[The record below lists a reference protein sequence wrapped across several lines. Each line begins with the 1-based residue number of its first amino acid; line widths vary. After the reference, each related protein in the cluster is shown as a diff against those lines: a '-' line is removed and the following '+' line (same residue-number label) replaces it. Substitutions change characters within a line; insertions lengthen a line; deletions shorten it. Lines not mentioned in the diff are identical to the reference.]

1 MVADTQVP
9 READRRVDRLLAV
22 SCDAFIDGKSRERD
36 IRHFREDRCK
46 DEEEC
51 GTILPAAERDGD
63 MVPRGD
69 EGVIPDILPDTPL
82 NGGDQMTG
90 TEPFPAVSSKDDRR
104 FLAERAS
111 IGGNRSFPR
120 GSQDLPP
127 MGNADD
133 PDLVVSGSRNVFGY
147 QLPVLQDDDTC
158 GEYAEVREDGRD
170 GHGIARPC
178 DECFVREDNL
188 HALLFWFAP

>member
-1 MVADTQVP
+1 MVPDTQVP
-9 READRRVDRLLAV
+9 READRRVYRLVAV
-22 SCDAFIDGKSRERD
+22 SCDAFVDGKSRERD

-82 NGGDQMTG
+82 DGGDQVTG

-104 FLAERAS
+104 FLAERTPIS
-111 IGGNRSFPR
+111 GTSPFPR
-120 GSQDLPP
+120 GSQDLSP

-133 PDLVVSGSRNVFGY
+133 TDLIVSGGRDIFGY
-147 QLPVLQDDDTC
+147 QFSVLQDNDTC
-158 GEYAEVREDGRD
+158 REDAKVREDGRD
-170 GHGIARPC
+170 SHGITR
-178 DECFVREDNL
+178 
-188 HALLFWFAP
+188 